1 MAAPRSIVSRNKTPI
16 AITAAVVSAAAVLAQ
31 IYRKV
36 SARSAAMSLPLHPAL
51 ANGITK
57 GDANFSGGKLRCKC
71 SSNPVEVTLGGN
83 VAHNHACGCSKC
95 WKPEGALFSI
105 VGVIPRDQL
114 KVTANGDKL
123 YIVDESAAIQRH
135 ACSGCGVH
143 LYGRIEKDH
152 PFKGLDFVHT
162 ELSSEK
168 GWQEP
173 QFAAFVSSI
182 IEQGFDP
189 AKANDVR
196 AQFKSLGLES
206 YDALSPPLM
215 DAIATWTAQKAKI

>member
-1 MAAPRSIVSRNKTPI
+1 MSPPRNILSKNKTPI
-16 AITAAVVSAAAVLAQ
+16 AIAAALASALALITQ
-31 IYRKV
+31 VYRSNK
-36 SARSAAMSLPLHPAL
+36 SSTINMSFPIHPAL
-51 ANGITK
+51 NNGLTK
-57 GDANFSGGKLRCKC
+57 GSPDFAGGKLHCKC
-71 SSNPVEVTLGGN
+71 SSNPVEVTLSGN

-95 WKPEGALFSI
+95 WKPDGALFSI
-105 VGVIPRDQL
+105 VGVISKDQL

-123 YIVDESAAIQRH
+123 QIVDESAAIQRH
-135 ACSGCGVH
+135 ACKSCGVH
-143 LYGRIEKDH
+143 MYGRIENEH

-162 ELSSEK
+162 ELSSDK

-189 AKANDVR
+189 AKAPDVR

-206 YDALSPPLM
+206 YDSLSPPLM
-215 DAIATWTAQKAKI
+215 DAIATWTAQKSKL